1 LKPQTRFYLKV
12 KSGAVLESRLSV
24 SEDSEIASMEAE
36 KVHCYLAGK
45 PIYNIQDWKETL
57 RRSDA
62 FQNPDEASM
71 LGSWLN
77 DMFGK

>member
-1 LKPQTRFYLKV
+1 
-12 KSGAVLESRLSV
+12 
-24 SEDSEIASMEAE
+24 MEAE